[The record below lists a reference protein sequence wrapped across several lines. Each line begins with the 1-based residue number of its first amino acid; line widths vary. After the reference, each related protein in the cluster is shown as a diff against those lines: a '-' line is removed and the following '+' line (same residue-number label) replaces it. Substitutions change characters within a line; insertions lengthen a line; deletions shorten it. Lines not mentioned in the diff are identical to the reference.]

1 MLTVW
6 DVIKSPLIT
15 EKAMTLKEQ
24 TTDTRQ
30 VLTFRVNVR
39 ANKIQIKNAVQKI
52 FNVEVDSV
60 RTMNCLGKEVR
71 RGRIAGKKSDWK
83 KAYVTLK
90 PGQTIGEYAE
100 VI

>member
-71 RGRIAGKKSDWK
+71 RGRISGKKSDWK

>member
-39 ANKIQIKNAVQKI
+39 ANKIQIKNAIQKI